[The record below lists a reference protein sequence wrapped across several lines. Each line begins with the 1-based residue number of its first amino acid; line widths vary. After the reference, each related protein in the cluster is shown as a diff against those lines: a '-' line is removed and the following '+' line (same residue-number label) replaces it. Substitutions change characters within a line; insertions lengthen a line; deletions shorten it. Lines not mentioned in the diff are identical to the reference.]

1 MIEKALEEFNNYTD
15 NYRSYG
21 EMIEL
26 KIEHTKRVTNIASSI
41 ADSLKLSKEEKM
53 IATLCGLLHDIGRFE
68 QYKNYQT
75 YDDKKSIDHGDL
87 GYKILKEKDYLSV
100 YTKNEKY
107 KNSILKSVKYHNKYS
122 VPKNLSKQDKLFC
135 NIARDADKIDILYIF
150 TDKTT
155 ERDIF
160 KADSNNTKIS
170 EKVLETL
177 KNHKSISHEILQTKA
192 DRLAICLGFIFD
204 INYPYSFKYL
214 KELKYM
220 DIIIDK
226 MKNKASNKEFQKQ
239 LEEIRIIINEFIEV
253 NSKC

>member
-1 MIEKALEEFNNYTD
+1 MEQALKEFEKYTD
-15 NYRSYG
+15 NYKSYG

-26 KIEHTKRVTNIASSI
+26 KIKHTKRVTDIASSI
-41 ADSLKLSKEEKM
+41 ADSLKLSKEEKEV
-53 IATLCGLLHDIGRFE
+53 ATLCGLLHDIGRFE

-107 KNSILKSVKYHNKYS
+107 KNSILKSVKYHNKYI

-160 KADSNNTKIS
+160 KADSNNTKMS
-170 EKVLETL
+170 KEVLETL
-177 KNHKSISHEILQTKA
+177 KGHKSISHEILQTKA
-192 DRLAICLGFIFD
+192 DRISICLGFIFD

-214 KELKYM
+214 KESNYM
-220 DIIIDK
+220 NIIIDK
-226 MKNKASNKEFQKQ
+226 MKNRASNKEFQEQ
-239 LEEIRIIINEFIEV
+239 LEEVRDIINNYIEV